1 MHAHNGFSTKI
12 QRQHL
17 KKSFFNFIKSLL
29 FYTYT
34 SPGSDF
40 CKRTSYIHHT
50 FFVFWVCFFFYYYMA
65 FNENATFWEL
75 TLTVCIIRENESSI
89 IIHTPSNCKP
99 KSFQKTW
106 MCQELWQLWLEPENC
121 STAEFLMNFSSY
133 FL

>member
-1 MHAHNGFSTKI
+1 MLIMDFPPRFKDSIWKGVSLILSSHFYFTHI
-12 QRQHL
+12 HL
-17 KKSFFNFIKSLL
+17 LVLTSARGLA
-29 FYTYT
+29 TYT
-34 SPGSDF
+34 TLF
-40 CKRTSYIHHT
+40 LW
-50 FFVFWVCFFFYYYMA
+50 FWFGFFYYYMA

>member
-1 MHAHNGFSTKI
+1 MLIMDFPPRFKDRIWKRVFLILSSHFYFTHI
-12 QRQHL
+12 HL
-17 KKSFFNFIKSLL
+17 LVLTSARGLA
-29 FYTYT
+29 TYT
-34 SPGSDF
+34 TLF
-40 CKRTSYIHHT
+40 C
-50 FFVFWVCFFFYYYMA
+50 VLGLGFFYYYMA